1 MGWLASGSGVVIGSY
16 RSADMVRVKHHKLNA
31 SNVIGAGKL
40 NIAQHCVIKYSNCNS
55 LINLILK

>member
-1 MGWLASGSGVVIGSY
+1 MGWLASGSGVVI
-16 RSADMVRVKHHKLNA
+16 RSADMVRVKHHKLNV

-40 NIAQHCVIKYSNCNS
+40 NIAQHCVIKYSNCNR